1 MDRRGAEGRT
11 ATSAKREDPRPARV
25 SRFLPPPNGP
35 QRGGLRRQNRL
46 LAFLLASVAGLGFAT
61 VLSLA
66 VLLHYAEAHHLLAG
80 L

>member
-1 MDRRGAEGRT
+1 VDREGAEGRT
-11 ATSAKREDPRPARV
+11 ATSAKRQDPRPTTV
-25 SRFLPPPNGP
+25 SRFLPPPKGP
-35 QRGGLRRQNRL
+35 RRGRVRRQNRL
-46 LAFLLASVAGLGFAT
+46 LAFLLGSVAALGFAT